1 MLTQTADKKTCTT
14 HPKPTRKVNYGT
26 HLFRKPRSTA
36 LSVIIQNIEKA
47 SYEIVSL
54 KGQLK
59 CLKTVS
65 VIQCVDVISK
75 EIGKQGRTY
84 LTALF

>member
-1 MLTQTADKKTCTT
+1 MLTQTADKKTFTT

-26 HLFRKPRSTA
+26 